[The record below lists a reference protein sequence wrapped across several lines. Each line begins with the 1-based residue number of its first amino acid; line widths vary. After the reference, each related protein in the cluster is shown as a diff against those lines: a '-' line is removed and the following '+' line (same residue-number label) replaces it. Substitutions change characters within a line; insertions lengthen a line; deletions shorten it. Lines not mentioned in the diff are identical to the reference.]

1 MAPTVEKEMNGV
13 ANQTITPAR
22 NIIATYATMYAN
34 VRSANYKTTIV
45 YIYIYIYI
53 YQNSRRIWMLLIRA
67 IYIYI
72 YIYNILLVS

>member
-1 MAPTVEKEMNGV
+1 MAPTVEKEMNGI
-13 ANQTITPAR
+13 ANQTTTPAG

-53 YQNSRRIWMLLIRA
+53 KIRA
-67 IYIYI
+67 ESASFFSE
-72 YIYNILLVS
+72 LRDTSE